1 MKHLI
6 CLVAACLIWLAP
18 AAAQSTMDAAE
29 FDAYTRG
36 KTFYF
41 GANGAAYGAEEYLED
56 RRVRWSF
63 LDGKCQE
70 GYWYEEDGLICFVYE
85 NRSEPQC
92 WSFERTPE
100 GLVAR
105 FRNDPAQTTLY
116 EVEATNEPLMCL
128 GPEIGV

>member
-1 MKHLI
+1 
-6 CLVAACLIWLAP
+6 
-18 AAAQSTMDAAE
+18 MDAAE